1 MREPIPDTAC
11 SGQCSCGIAAA
22 PNTVTLDPLAG
33 ESLHPGGLLR
43 SSFHI
48 PGMDCPSEEQM
59 IRLRLTGAPVQR
71 LRFDLPGRKL
81 VIDHAGDPA
90 EILALLKPLGYG
102 AELVESRPL
111 PATETGVDLIAKNV
125 ADEIAND
132 AAEGRVLKQLLAIN
146 GLMFLV
152 EIGAGWLAHSAGL
165 VADAMD
171 MFADAAVYGVA
182 LYGVGRAIHIKLAA
196 ARLAGLFQFLLAL
209 AALATSVRHI
219 LLGAEPVSM
228 AMIGIGGLALLANVA
243 CLLLIYRHRHGG
255 IHMQA
260 SYIFSATDVIANLGV
275 IVAGLL
281 VIWSGN
287 AWPDWIVGLM
297 IGSIVLI
304 GAVRILRLR

>member
-1 MREPIPDTAC
+1 
-11 SGQCSCGIAAA
+11 
-22 PNTVTLDPLAG
+22 
-33 ESLHPGGLLR
+33 
-43 SSFHI
+43 
-48 PGMDCPSEEQM
+48 
-59 IRLRLTGAPVQR
+59 
-71 LRFDLPGRKL
+71 
-81 VIDHAGDPA
+81 
-90 EILALLKPLGYG
+90 LGYG
-102 AELVESRPL
+102 AELVESGPL
-111 PATETGVDLIAKNV
+111 PATETGVDLVAKNV

-171 MFADAAVYGVA
+171 MFADATVYGVA